1 MLLQML
7 PLLLTIVSFSS
18 EMMFSPVRRCLNM
31 LLLLPIP
38 MNWTVIMLFVSKPVF
53 YRSFVE
59 D

>member
-1 MLLQML
+1 
-7 PLLLTIVSFSS
+7 
-18 EMMFSPVRRCLNM
+18 M